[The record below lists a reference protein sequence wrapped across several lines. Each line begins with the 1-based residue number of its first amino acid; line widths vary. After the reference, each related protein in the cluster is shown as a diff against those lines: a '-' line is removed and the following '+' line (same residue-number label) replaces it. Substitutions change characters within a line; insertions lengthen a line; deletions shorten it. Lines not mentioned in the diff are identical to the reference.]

1 MRNWMPP
8 CGTAC
13 FVENTFTARRKT
25 VCTSSK
31 NAKRDLIGTSTASH
45 AVWSNPILP
54 DCAYGKVVQRSQEV
68 NNAVFVCICIFALKP
83 NNNIE
88 INHLYFALIFS
99 LSLLSTDN
107 FIWSSQCNLSNGSD
121 WTLKT
126 WAMALAVGN
135 FESLWSYLMLPWS
148 TGMSNSIWLIR

>member
-31 NAKRDLIGTSTASH
+31 NAKRDLIGTSIASH
-45 AVWSNPILP
+45 AVWSNPILL

-68 NNAVFVCICIFALKP
+68 NNAVFVCIFIFALKP
-83 NNNIE
+83 NNDIE
-88 INHLYFALIFS
+88 IYHLYFALIFS
-99 LSLLSTDN
+99 LSLLYTDN
-107 FIWSSQCNLSNGSD
+107 FILSSQFNLSNGSEHSKPER
-121 WTLKT
+121 WHWQLEILKAFGVT
-126 WAMALAVGN
+126 WC
-135 FESLWSYLMLPWS
+135 YLGPRGCPTVNGS
-148 TGMSNSIWLIR
+148 

>member
-1 MRNWMPP
+1 MLP

-25 VCTSSK
+25 VCISSR
-31 NAKRDLIGTSTASH
+31 NAKRDLIG
-45 AVWSNPILP
+45 ILP

-88 INHLYFALIFS
+88 IYHLYFALIFS
-99 LSLLSTDN
+99 LSLLYTDN
-107 FIWSSQCNLSNGSD
+107 FI
-121 WTLKT
+121 
-126 WAMALAVGN
+126 
-135 FESLWSYLMLPWS
+135 
-148 TGMSNSIWLIR
+148 